1 MLALNAG
8 NAPLLISAYSLKVR
22 ILGEMKR
29 YDEAIQTAEQA
40 LPHTAKA
47 QNPANAKASVEK
59 LIADLKKL
67 KG

>member
-8 NAPLLISAYSLKVR
+8 NAPLLISAYSLKAR

-29 YDEAIQTAEQA
+29 YDEAIQAEQA

>member
-8 NAPLLISAYSLKVR
+8 NAPLLISAYSLKAR

-40 LPHTAKA
+40 SPHTAKA